1 MLIKQEAKGGSFAK
15 IWKRVQLV
23 PSSTKARLRMLNS
36 SEPWAQLG
44 DKTSSEQH
52 LRSIGSCEWRSLPEE
67 FFPSG
72 LGIALPKRS
81 PYTALISQE

>member
-52 LRSIGSCEWRSLPEE
+52 LRWIGSCEWQPLPEE